1 MPDKFSTM
9 SAFLYSPKIGRT
21 TYVCT
26 RLMIYA
32 KEIERVVYFGLKS
45 EEFENSADR
54 DFTYI
59 RRQKNFVKLNFTSF
73 FCQVKFTNS
82 FIALFYFRFRAT
94 IFYVSRYD
102 PIS

>member
-45 EEFENSADR
+45 EEFEDSADR

-73 FCQVKFTNS
+73 SQYQRCNIVC
-82 FIALFYFRFRAT
+82 
-94 IFYVSRYD
+94 
-102 PIS
+102 